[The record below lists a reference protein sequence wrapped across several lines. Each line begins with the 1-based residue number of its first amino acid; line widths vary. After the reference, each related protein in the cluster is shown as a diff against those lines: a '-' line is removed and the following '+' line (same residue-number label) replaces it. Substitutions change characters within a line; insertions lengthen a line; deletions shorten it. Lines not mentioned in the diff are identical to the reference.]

1 MRGIKMLNELR
12 HGNQKMPFNNK
23 EEKQER
29 DSETERERTPYF
41 QIFFSCHRRLT

>member
-1 MRGIKMLNELR
+1 
-12 HGNQKMPFNNK
+12 MPFNNK

-41 QIFFSCHRRLT
+41 QIFLSQKTYMKEETIKR